1 MIEDS
6 DVNIFD
12 DDTDDYDVDDYDD
25 DNYNMSRDEYDLLRY
40 IADREA
46 VGDREQE
53 R

>member
-6 DVNIFD
+6 DVDIFD
-12 DDTDDYDVDDYDD
+12 DDTDDYDDDT
-25 DNYNMSRDEYDLLRY
+25 YNMSRDEYDLLAY

>member
-6 DVNIFD
+6 DVDIFD
-12 DDTDDYDVDDYDD
+12 DDTDDYDDDT
-25 DNYNMSRDEYDLLRY
+25 YNMSRDEYDLLRY

>member
-12 DDTDDYDVDDYDD
+12 DDTDDYDD
-25 DNYNMSRDEYDLLRY
+25 DNYNISRDEYDLLQY